1 MAKWFEDEIKK
12 DERFEICA
20 ERTSALVC
28 FRLKN
33 QSNELNK
40 KLLDNLN
47 NSGKVYLVHT
57 ELKKKFVLRMAI
69 CGSNT
74 QREHVENALDL
85 ILQETNKLLEKL

>member
-1 MAKWFEDEIKK
+1 MAKWFEKQIQK

-28 FRLKN
+28 FRLKD

-47 NSGKVYLVHT
+47 NSGKLYLVHT

-69 CGSNT
+69 CGANT
-74 QREHVENALDL
+74 QKEHVENALEL
-85 ILQETNKLLEKL
+85 ILQETDKLLKE